1 MSPETFCSNHPEVL
15 RSREQFDK
23 EIKQLLEKT
32 AGLEA
37 NMMHVIAAL
46 GRLEKNLESRF
57 EKVEKEQEKQ
67 RVADVAH
74 EKEMAVVTTK
84 TNVVWDFLWNRGGFA
99 LIIVLAYVVLGQRV

>member
-1 MSPETFCSNHPEVL
+1 MAPETFCSNHPEVL

-57 EKVEKEQEKQ
+57 EKVEKEQEFQ
-67 RVADVAH
+67 RVEDSKRD
-74 EKEMAVVTTK
+74 KETAVISTK
-84 TNVVWDFLWNRGGFA
+84 TNLFWTFLIDKNGIVILGIVVYLVIGKAW
-99 LIIVLAYVVLGQRV
+99 